1 MRVFYVIFAVL
12 ITLSLTGNAVARS
25 AVFHVATDGN
35 DAWSGT
41 KATHEGTGDAGP
53 FRTLGRARDAVR
65 QLKQDTGLSAAGVVV
80 EIAPGTYTLS
90 ESFTLTKEDSG
101 TKGAPIT
108 YRATRGDVHLIGGKT
123 VDGFRPVS
131 DSNVLARLDATARQS
146 VLELHLSSAGVTDF
160 GHIAGSG
167 FARNVPLAHLEVFF
181 DGLPMRLAEW
191 PNGDWTSIASVPK
204 GEKIVDSS
212 GKPRGT
218 RTDRF
223 HYDGN
228 RPERWKS
235 FDDVWV
241 HGYWFVDWADQYLKV
256 KTIDLATRAVVIE
269 SPQSGYGY
277 KKGQRFRFLNII
289 EELDRPGEYYV
300 DRKSGMLYVWPPE
313 EATRNV
319 ATVSLLTEPL
329 IVLRNTSYVRM
340 IGLTIEGGRSDGVVV
355 QGGEGVLLAGCTI
368 GNLGGAAVRINGGA
382 NHRVQSC
389 DLGHLGDGG
398 ILIEGGSR
406 RTLTPAGHVAD
417 NNHIHDYS
425 RWVRTYRVGV
435 RLSGVGLQASRNYIH
450 NAPHSGIIYSGN
462 DHVIEYNE
470 LAELCLDTGDVG
482 GIYTGRDWAARG
494 TQLRFNHIHHLGGL
508 NMGSNAIYLDDLAS
522 GQTIHGNIIHDVWR
536 AMMIGGGRDNVV
548 ENNIFADYKIGI
560 HFDARGIGWSRRLIE
575 GRQGSWN
582 MFGKLESVPY
592 NRPPYSTKYPQLP
605 NILNEMPLEPKD
617 NRIASNIFVGEPWLD
632 PRGFKLAEAEQR
644 GWVRITSNLVG
655 VDPGF
660 LDREGGDFRLAEDS
674 PARQI
679 GFQEIP
685 TEKIGLRLDEYRREL
700 PGR

>member
-1 MRVFYVIFAVL
+1 MRALFVIFGIL
-12 ITLSLTGNAVARS
+12 IASSWTGIAVAQS
-25 AVFHVATDGN
+25 ATFHVAADGN

-41 KATHEGTGDAGP
+41 KATRGGTSNIGP
-53 FRTLGRARDAVR
+53 FRTLTRARDEVR
-65 QLKQDTGLSAAGVVV
+65 RLKQDADLPAAGVVV
-80 EIAPGTYTLS
+80 EIAPGTYPLDK
-90 ESFTLTKEDSG
+90 SFALTKGDSG
-101 TKGAPIT
+101 TETSPVI
-108 YRATRGDVHLIGGKT
+108 YRASRGGVHLIGGKT

-131 DSNVLARLDATARQS
+131 DPEVRNRLDSAAQQS
-146 VLELHLSSAGVTDF
+146 VLELHLPSVGVTDF
-160 GHIAGSG
+160 GHIANSG
-167 FARNVPLAHLEVFF
+167 FGRNVPLAHLEVFF

-191 PNGDWTSIASVPK
+191 PNSDWASIASVPK

-256 KTIDLATRAVVIE
+256 KTVDIASRAVVIE
-269 SPQSGYGY
+269 SPQSEYGY

-329 IVLRNTSYVRM
+329 IVLRNTSHVRM

-368 GNLGGAAVRINGGA
+368 RNLGGAAMRIDGGH

-389 DLGHLGDGG
+389 DLGQLGDGG

-406 RTLTPAGHVAD
+406 RMLTAAGHVAD

-470 LAELCLDTGDVG
+470 LANLCLDTGDVG

-536 AMMIGGGRDNVV
+536 AIMIGGGRDNVV

-575 GRQGSWN
+575 GRQGSWD
-582 MFGKLESVPY
+582 MFGRLETVPY
-592 NRPPYSTKYPQLP
+592 DKPPYSTKYPQLP
-605 NILNEMPLEPKD
+605 NILNEDPLEPK
-617 NRIASNIFVGEPWLD
+617 NNQIAGNIFEGEPWLD
-632 PRGFKLAEAEQR
+632 PRGFKLAEAEER
-644 GWVRITSNLVG
+644 GWVRITDNLIG
-655 VDPGF
+655 VDPRF
-660 LDREGGDFRLAEDS
+660 VDRDGGDFRLAEDS
-674 PARQI
+674 PAREI
-679 GFQEIP
+679 GFHEIP
-685 TEKIGLRLDEYRREL
+685 LEKIGLQRDEYRREL
-700 PGR
+700 PVR

>member
-1 MRVFYVIFAVL
+1 MRVFFVIFGTL
-12 ITLSLTGNAVARS
+12 IAPSWTGLAVAQS
-25 AVFHVATDGN
+25 ADFYVAADGN

-41 KATHEGTGDAGP
+41 KATRAATGDAGP
-53 FRTLGRARDAVR
+53 FRTLTRARDEVR
-65 QLKQDTGLSAAGVVV
+65 RLKQDADLPAAGVVV
-80 EIAPGTYTLS
+80 EIAPGTYTLD
-90 ESFTLTKEDSG
+90 ESFALTKGDSG
-101 TKGAPIT
+101 TETSPVI
-108 YRATRGDVHLIGGKT
+108 YRASRGGVHVVGGKT

-131 DSNVLARLDATARQS
+131 DPDVRARLDAAAQQS
-146 VLELHLSSAGVTDF
+146 VLELHLPSVGVTDF

-167 FARNVPLAHLEVFF
+167 FGRNVPLAHLEVFF

-191 PNGDWTSIASVPK
+191 PNGDWTSIVSVPK

-228 RPERWKS
+228 RPKRWKS

-256 KTIDLATRAVVIE
+256 RTIDIALRAVVIE
-269 SPQSGYGY
+269 PPQSGYGY

-329 IVLRNTSYVRM
+329 IVLRNTSHVRM
-340 IGLTIEGGRSDGVVV
+340 IGLTIEGGRSDGVAV

-368 GNLGGAAVRINGGA
+368 GNLGGAAVRINGGQ

-406 RTLTPAGHVAD
+406 RTLTAAGHVAD

-435 RLSGVGLQASRNYIH
+435 RLSGVGLQASRNFIH

-462 DHVIEYNE
+462 DHVIELNE
-470 LAELCLDTGDVG
+470 LANLCLDTGDVG

-575 GRQGSWN
+575 GRQGSWD
-582 MFGKLESVPY
+582 MFGRLESVPY
-592 NRPPYSTKYPQLP
+592 DKPPYSTKYPQLP
-605 NILNEMPLEPKD
+605 NILNENPLEPKD
-617 NRIASNIFVGEPWLD
+617 NRIAGNIFEGEPWLD
-632 PRGFKLAEAEQR
+632 SRGFEQAKAEHR
-644 GWVRITSNLVG
+644 GWVRITDNLIG
-655 VDPGF
+655 VDPKF
-660 LDREGGDFRLAEDS
+660 VDRNGDDFHLAEDS
-674 PARQI
+674 PAREI

-685 TEKIGLRLDEYRREL
+685 MEKIGLQLDEYRREL
-700 PGR
+700 PAR